1 MKASFSLALLF
12 LSAQAA
18 LAQTQPTEAPELKT
32 RPFQLSLLPPLSTNG
47 LEAGRVVNHVSLNLI
62 GGYNGGVQGVEA
74 GGFVNVN
81 KHDVQGCQ
89 LAGFVNANAGSVTGV
104 QAAGFVN
111 ANAGTAQ
118 GVQTAGFGNVS
129 RGGQVLQ
136 VGGFFNVAQTATAQV
151 AGFINVAKHV
161 KGLQLGFINVCDS
174 TSGVP
179 IGFINVVRRG
189 GLRQFEL
196 ATSDALHTTVSF
208 KLGTP
213 RLYTIVA
220 VGRQFSSG
228 FHWGYGL
235 GLGTQQQL
243 DQNWTLSHELRCY
256 SMTNKHFNSDRTDL
270 LAQYRPTIARQL
282 APHLSVFVGPAVNVS
297 IADRASGEQP
307 GSRLNIPYS
316 LYKNED
322 GGRTR
327 VIGWIGAT
335 AGINL

>member
-18 LAQTQPTEAPELKT
+18 LAQTEPVDAPELKT

-47 LEAGRVVNHVSLNLI
+47 VDAGRVVNHVSLNLI

-74 GGFVNVN
+74 GGFANFN
-81 KHDVQGCQ
+81 KHDVQGVQAAGFVNGNGGSVEGVQ
-89 LAGFVNANAGSVTGV
+89 LAGFVNANAGTTQGV
-104 QAAGFVN
+104 QA
-111 ANAGTAQ
+111 
-118 GVQTAGFGNVS
+118 AGFGNVS

-136 VGGFFNVAQTATAQV
+136 VSGFFNVAQTATAQV
-151 AGFINVAKHV
+151 AGFINVARRV
-161 KGLQLGFINVCDS
+161 NGLQLGFINVCDS

-189 GLRQFEL
+189 GLRQIEL
-196 ATSDALHTTVSF
+196 AASDALHTTVSF

-228 FHWGYGL
+228 FHWSYGL

-243 DQNWTLSHELRCY
+243 GQSWMLSNELRCY
-256 SMTNKHFNSDRTDL
+256 SMTNRNFASDRTDL
-270 LAQYRPTIARQL
+270 LAQYRPTLARQL
-282 APHLSVFVGPAVNVS
+282 APHLSVFVGPTVNVS
-297 IADRASGEQP
+297 ISDHRTGEQS
-307 GSRLNIPYS
+307 SRLNIPYS

-327 VIGWIGAT
+327 VVGWIGAT